1 MLTSILI
8 APSMNGLILTGLFML
23 IIFMIFIKN
32 YSKFLKLN
40 LYQQIV
46 IFCLLILVI
55 GVHSILNLG
64 AEIAYGFNPYKWF
77 C

>member
-1 MLTSILI
+1 
-8 APSMNGLILTGLFML
+8 MNGLILTGLFML
-23 IIFMIFIKN
+23 VIFIIFIKN

-55 GVHSILNLG
+55 GVHSILHLG
-64 AEIAYGFNPYKWF
+64 AEIAYGFNPYNWYN
-77 C
+77 